1 MKKLCIITFLAFTLT
16 ILPVFSASWEIQDA
30 RNYYANGQYSQA
42 LKSISSAI
50 SGINSNDPIA
60 YNLRAKIYQKMNSPI
75 SAINDLTK
83 ELEILTKGESPN
95 NETVKQIF
103 EALNTR
109 GDLYLKTNNYQNAID
124 DYIKIFKYSP
134 NKNMINIVEKNLK
147 KIVNN
152 KDIPAGYRITSASYI
167 SQIYDGL
174 YGVDSIETIATIMKI
189 IQIGANANEN
199 DILFKNSSK
208 EEMLKT
214 CRERIDEFY
223 TSIKNQNREHLLG
236 GEIAHGESEYA
247 MGNKELGLKIINGAL
262 NEIKSTENINT
273 YNSAKSDVDYVLKVL
288 NTGL

>member
-1 MKKLCIITFLAFTLT
+1 MKKLCIITFLFTLT

-42 LKSISSAI
+42 LKSVSNAI

-60 YNLRAKIYQKMNSPI
+60 YNLRAKIYQKMNSPV

-83 ELEILTKGESPN
+83 ELEILTKKESPN

-124 DYIKIFKYSP
+124 DYIGIFKYP
-134 NKNMINIVEKNLK
+134 LNKNIINTVEKNLK

-167 SQIYDGL
+167 SQIYEGL
-174 YGVDSIETIATIMKI
+174 YGVDSIEAIATIMKI

-199 DILFKNSSK
+199 DILFANSSK
-208 EEMLKT
+208 EEMLKIT
-214 CRERIDEFY
+214 RERLEEDY
-223 TSIKNQNREHLLG
+223 TSNKDQNRQNMMG
-236 GEIAHGESEYA
+236 REIAHGEIEYA
-247 MGNKELGLKIINGAL
+247 MGNKELGLKIINGTL

-273 YNSAKSDVDYVLKVL
+273 YNSAKSDVNYVLKVL

>member
-1 MKKLCIITFLAFTLT
+1 MKKLCIITFLFTLT

-42 LKSISSAI
+42 LKSISNAI

-60 YNLRAKIYQKMNSPI
+60 YNLRAKIYQKMNSPV

-83 ELEILTKGESPN
+83 ELEILTKKESPN

-124 DYIKIFKYSP
+124 DYIGIFKYP
-134 NKNMINIVEKNLK
+134 LNKNIINTVEKNLK
-147 KIVNN
+147 KIANN
-152 KDIPAGYRITSASYI
+152 KDIPAGYRITSAGYI
-167 SQIYDGL
+167 SQIYEGL
-174 YGVDSIETIATIMKI
+174 YGVDSIEAIATIMKI
-189 IQIGANANEN
+189 IQIGANAN
-199 DILFKNSSK
+199 NSSK

-223 TSIKNQNREHLLG
+223 TSNKNQNRELLLG